1 MSVSGKK
8 ETTSSA
14 TALTSGPELLY
25 GIDDIPPPLEAATL
39 GFQHYLT
46 MFGSTIAV
54 PLIMAGPLGI
64 SNNPVALTQLI
75 STMFFVSGIATLL
88 QSTFGNRLPIIQGGT
103 FSFLAPAIAI
113 CGSAAL
119 KDQGYAV
126 KMHHIQGAVIAGA
139 FVQMGFGYLGLVGRL
154 LKFVG
159 PITIAPT
166 IALIGLSLFNF
177 GAPEAGRDWW
187 IGGLTIILII
197 LFSQYLR
204 KTHRAFELF
213 PILLAI
219 VGAWAVAAA
228 LSQAGVFAP
237 NVLDP
242 SCIKTLADGSV
253 EYLCCTVKEA
263 GHPSYVDTCKLAVSP
278 WFSIPY
284 PFQWGVP
291 VEGGA
296 EVTTFGWPV
305 FSAAAI
311 VGLLAGVIASMVES
325 IGDYYAAARLSG
337 APVPTAAVVNKGIGM
352 EGIGCLVAGIF
363 GTGNGTTSYSENIGA
378 IGLTRVGSRRVVQAG
393 AIIMLILAVFGK
405 FGGLFTTIP
414 QPIVGGMYCA
424 MFGMIAAVGLS
435 NLQYVDLNSGR
446 NLFIL
451 GFAFFM
457 GLSVPAYF
465 GKVPFEGLWFVG
477 WGEYLSG
484 FVGPTGPLVAGVG
497 ALLKAVPDV
506 VNTLGKTGMAIGALI
521 ALVLDNTIPGTR
533 EERGLT
539 HWDAPEDESVHAS
552 HV

>member
-1 MSVSGKK
+1 MTKK
-8 ETTSSA
+8 KNANALSQASETE
-14 TALTSGPELLY
+14 ALTSTTGNTEMTVPVGAPKLLY
-25 GIDDIPPPLEAATL
+25 EIDDIPPPLEAATL

-54 PLIMAGPLGI
+54 PLIMSGPLGI
-64 SNNPVALTQLI
+64 SNDPVALSKLI

-119 KDQGYAV
+119 KDAGFAV

-139 FVQMGFGYLGLVGRL
+139 VVQMAFGYLGLIGKL

-166 IALIGLSLFNF
+166 IALIGLSLFQF
-177 GAPEAGRDWW
+177 GAPEAGKDWG
-187 IGGLTIILII
+187 IGGLTIVLIV

-219 VGAWAVAAA
+219 VGAWAVAAFF
-228 LSQAGVFAP
+228 SQTGYFAP

-242 SCIKTLADGSV
+242 SCLNTLADGTT
-253 EYLCCTVKEA
+253 ELLCCTVKEA
-263 GHPSYVDTCKLAVSP
+263 GHPSFVDTCKLAVSP
-278 WFSIPY
+278 WFSVPY
-284 PFQWGVP
+284 PFQWGTG
-291 VEGGA
+291 ESA
-296 EVTTFGWPV
+296 FGWPV

-311 VGLLAGVIASMVES
+311 VGLLAGVVASMVES

-337 APVPTAAVVNKGIGM
+337 APVPTADVVNRGIGM
-352 EGIGCLVAGIF
+352 EGIGCLIAGAF
-363 GTGNGTTSYSENIGA
+363 GTANGTTSYSENIGA
-378 IGLTRVGSRRVVQAG
+378 IGLTRVGSRRVVQVG
-393 AIIMLILAVFGK
+393 ALIMLVLAVFGK

-457 GLSVPAYF
+457 GLSIPAYF
-465 GKVPFEGLWFVG
+465 TAVPFDGWWFNG
-477 WGEYLSG
+477 WGDHFVAQGGVSG
-484 FVGPTGPLVAGVG
+484 MLGT
-497 ALLKAVPDV
+497 LLKAVPDV
-506 VNTLGKTGMAIGALI
+506 VNTLGKTGMAVGALC
-521 ALVLDNTIPGTR
+521 ALVLDNTIAGTR

-539 HWDAPEDESVHAS
+539 HWDA
-552 HV
+552 